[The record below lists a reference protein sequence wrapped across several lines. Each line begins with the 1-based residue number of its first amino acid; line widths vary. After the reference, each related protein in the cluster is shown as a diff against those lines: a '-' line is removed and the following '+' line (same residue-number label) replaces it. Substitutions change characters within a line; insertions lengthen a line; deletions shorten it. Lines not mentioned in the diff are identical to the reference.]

1 MRNSVTNNQ
10 YVANRKK
17 EKKKNPRQKTWTMS
31 ELNNKMRARKN
42 GKDMK

>member
-17 EKKKNPRQKTWTMS
+17 KKKQKPWTMS